1 MDSTEKIRDLMM
13 LLTMN
18 EDQLCYEL
26 TSLDAKVNNFLDD
39 RERLLSGQLLSVMY
53 TILTEQNV
61 DETIE
66 IGVGDVLDKA
76 DPDFTHNRLVLV

>member
-1 MDSTEKIRDLMM
+1 MDSTEKIRDLIL

-18 EDQLCYEL
+18 EDHLCYEL

-53 TILTEQNV
+53 TILTEQN
-61 DETIE
+61 DNETIE
-66 IGVGDVLDKA
+66 TGAGEVLDKA
-76 DPDFTHNRLVLV
+76 DPSFNQSHLVVV